1 VGLGFAP
8 EHCLVVEDALAGI
21 ASGKNAG
28 ARVIAFTTTASITDL
43 VAAKPDWIL
52 KDCSAIRLEALE
64 PELKLAL
71 EEITVNAR

>member
-1 VGLGFAP
+1 
-8 EHCLVVEDALAGI
+8 
-21 ASGKNAG
+21 
-28 ARVIAFTTTASITDL
+28 VIAFTTTASITDL